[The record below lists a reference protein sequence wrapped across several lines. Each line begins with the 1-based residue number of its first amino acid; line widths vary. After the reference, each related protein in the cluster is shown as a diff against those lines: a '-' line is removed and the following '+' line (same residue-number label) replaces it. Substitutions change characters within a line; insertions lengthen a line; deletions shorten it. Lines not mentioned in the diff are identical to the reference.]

1 MILDI
6 DTAKKVATY
15 LLQIKA
21 IKLQPQTPFTWAS
34 GWKSPIYCDNRVS
47 LSYPHIRTFV
57 KEHLAKNISKQFPDV
72 EAIAGIATAGIA
84 QGALVAEYLNLPF
97 AYVRP
102 EPKKHGMGNQI
113 EGKLEA
119 GQKVVLIEDLI
130 STGGSC
136 LKAVVP
142 VRELG
147 CEVLGVAA
155 IFNYG
160 FQNAADNFAAAN
172 CPFFSLSDYENLLI
186 AAVESGYVSEND
198 LEVLQA
204 WRKAPDQWGQ

>member
-1 MILDI
+1 MIIDI

-15 LLQIKA
+15 LLQINA
-21 IKLQPQTPFTWAS
+21 IKLQPQNPFTWAS
-34 GWKSPIYCDNRVS
+34 GWKSPIYCDNRIS

-57 KEHLAKNISKQFPDV
+57 KEHLAKGIAKQFPEV
-72 EAIAGIATAGIA
+72 EVIAGIATAGIA

-113 EGKLEA
+113 EGKIET
-119 GQKVVLIEDLI
+119 GQKVVMVEDLI

-136 LKAVVP
+136 LKAVTP
-142 VRELG
+142 VREAG

-160 FQNAADNFAAAN
+160 FPTATDNFANAN
-172 CPFFSLSDYENLLI
+172 CPFFSLSDYENLII
-186 AAVESGYVSEND
+186 AALESCYISEND
-198 LEVLQA
+198 VEILQS
-204 WRKAPDQWGQ
+204 WRKAPDKWGF

>member
-1 MILDI
+1 MILDK
-6 DTAKKVATY
+6 DTALKVAAY

-21 IKLQPQTPFTWAS
+21 IKLQPQKPFTWAS
-34 GWKSPIYCDNRVS
+34 GWQSPIYCDNRIS
-47 LSYPHIRTFV
+47 LSFPHIRTYI
-57 KEHLAKNISKQFPDV
+57 KENLATYISKQFSEV
-72 EAIAGIATAGIA
+72 EVIAGIATAGIA

-97 AYVRP
+97 VYVRP

-119 GQKVVLIEDLI
+119 GQKVVMVEDLI

-142 VRELG
+142 VREVG

-160 FQNAADNFAAAN
+160 FQNAVDNFKEAMV
-172 CPFFSLSDYENLLI
+172 PFFSLSDYEHLI
-186 AAVESGYVSEND
+186 LEAATSGYVSESD
-198 LEVLQA
+198 IAVLQS
-204 WRKAPDQWGQ
+204 WRKAPDVWTV

>member
-1 MILDI
+1 M
-6 DTAKKVATY
+6 
-15 LLQIKA
+15 LQIKA
-21 IKLQPQTPFTWAS
+21 IKLQPQKPFTWAS
-34 GWKSPIYCDNRVS
+34 GWQSPIYCDNRIS
-47 LSYPHIRTFV
+47 LSFPHIRTYI
-57 KEHLAKNISKQFPDV
+57 KENLATYISKQFSEV
-72 EAIAGIATAGIA
+72 EVIAGIATAGIA

-97 AYVRP
+97 VYVRP

-119 GQKVVLIEDLI
+119 GQKVVMVEDLI

-142 VRELG
+142 VREVG

-160 FQNAADNFAAAN
+160 FQNAVDNFKEAMV
-172 CPFFSLSDYENLLI
+172 PFFSLSDYEHLI
-186 AAVESGYVSEND
+186 LEAAKSGYVSESD
-198 LEVLQA
+198 IAVLQS
-204 WRKAPDQWGQ
+204 WRKAPDVWTV

>member
-1 MILDI
+1 M
-6 DTAKKVATY
+6 
-15 LLQIKA
+15 LQIKA
-21 IKLQPQTPFTWAS
+21 IKLQPQKPFTWAS
-34 GWKSPIYCDNRVS
+34 GWQSPIYCDNRIS
-47 LSYPHIRTFV
+47 LSFPHIRTYI
-57 KEHLAKNISKQFPDV
+57 KENLATYISKQFSEV
-72 EAIAGIATAGIA
+72 EVIAGIATAGIA

-97 AYVRP
+97 VYVRP

-119 GQKVVLIEDLI
+119 GQKVVMVEDLI

-142 VRELG
+142 VREAG

-160 FQNAADNFAAAN
+160 FQNAVDNFEAAKV
-172 CPFFSLSDYENLLI
+172 PFFSLSDYEHLI
-186 AAVESGYVSEND
+186 LEAATSGYVSESD
-198 LEVLQA
+198 IAILQS
-204 WRKAPDQWGQ
+204 WRKAPDVWTV

>member
-1 MILDI
+1 MILDK
-6 DTAKKVATY
+6 DTAHKVAAY

-21 IKLQPQTPFTWAS
+21 IKLQPQKPFTWAS
-34 GWKSPIYCDNRVS
+34 GWQSPIYCDNRIS
-47 LSYPHIRTFV
+47 LSFPHIRTYI
-57 KEHLAKNISKQFPDV
+57 KENLATYISKQFSEV
-72 EAIAGIATAGIA
+72 EVIAGIATAGIA

-97 AYVRP
+97 VYVRP

-113 EGKLEA
+113 EGKLTE
-119 GQKVVLIEDLI
+119 GQKVVMVEDLI

-142 VRELG
+142 VREAG

-160 FQNAADNFAAAN
+160 FQNAVDNFEAAKV
-172 CPFFSLSDYENLLI
+172 PFFSLSDYEHLI
-186 AAVESGYVSEND
+186 LEAATSGYVSESD
-198 LEVLQA
+198 IAILQS
-204 WRKAPDQWGQ
+204 WRKAPDVWTV